1 MVNDRQVRRLMKLRK
16 TEKTLAIAAAK
27 AGMDEKTA
35 RKWLR
40 MGMLP
45 SQCRAERSWRT
56 RADPFE
62 AYWEEIEKILKR
74 APTVLVTTLFDYL
87 CRRYPGQFQEGQL
100 RTLQRRVKIWRACEG
115 EPQEVFFAQRH
126 RPGDQAQSDFTH
138 MGSLGITIAGEP
150 FEHLVYHFV
159 LTYSNW
165 ETGTIC
171 FSESFES
178 LSTGLQNAL
187 WELGAVPREHRTDSL
202 SSAVHQLK
210 HPEEFTARYQELLNH
225 YGLKASHSQAGKA
238 HENGDV
244 EQAHF
249 RFKQAVEQELILR
262 GHRDFADRERY
273 ESFLKEVLKRRNAA
287 REQRLGEEMKQM
299 RRLPDR
305 RLEDFAR
312 ERVKV
317 TRESTIRVRHN
328 TYSVDSRLMKEW
340 VEVRIFADHL
350 AVWYGQR
357 KIEELPRLRGQ
368 RKHRIQYRHVIHS
381 LVKKPGAFER
391 YRYREDL
398 FPSLLFRVAYDELRE
413 DCPGT
418 AVRQYLRILLWAAEI
433 SEERVER
440 CLKQLIERGRRI
452 RADEVWE
459 SLKQDPQSPEKWQ
472 VHIQPV
478 TVAEYDHLLES
489 AQEVAS

>member
-1 MVNDRQVRRLMKLRK
+1 MVNDKQVRRLMKLRK
-16 TEKTLAIAAAK
+16 TEKTLAGAAAK

-40 MGMLP
+40 LGRLP
-45 SQCRAERSWRT
+45 SQCQAERNWCTRT
-56 RADPFE
+56 DPFE

-74 APTVLVTTLFDYL
+74 APSVLVTTLFDYL
-87 CRRYPGQFQEGQL
+87 CRQYPGEFQEGQL
-100 RTLQRRVKIWRACEG
+100 RTLQRRVKSWRACHG
-115 EPQEVFFAQRH
+115 DPQEVFFAQRH

-138 MGSLGITIAGEP
+138 MGALGVTIAGEP

-165 ETGTIC
+165 ETATIC

-178 LSTGLQNAL
+178 LSAGLQNAL
-187 WELGAVPREHRTDSL
+187 WELGGVPREHRTDSL

-210 HPEEFTARYQELLNH
+210 HPEEFTDRYQELLSH

-238 HENGDV
+238 HENGDI

-249 RFKQAVEQELILR
+249 RFKQAIEQELILR
-262 GHRDFADRERY
+262 GHRDFTDREAY
-273 ESFLKEVLKRRNAA
+273 ESFLREVLKRRNAA
-287 REQRLGEEMKQM
+287 RAERLGEEIQRM

-305 RLEDFAR
+305 RLEDCTR
-312 ERVKV
+312 QRVRV
-317 TRESTIRVRHN
+317 SRESTIRVRHN

-340 VEVRIFADHL
+340 VEVRIFADRL
-350 AVWYGQR
+350 AIWYGQR
-357 KIEELPRLRGQ
+357 QLDEMPRLRGSG
-368 RKHRIQYRHVIHS
+368 KHRIQYRHVIHS
-381 LVKKPGAFER
+381 LVKKPGVFER

-440 CLKQLIERGRRI
+440 CLKELIEQGRRI

-459 SLKQDPQSPEKWQ
+459 RLKQDQPRPEKWQ
-472 VHIQPV
+472 VSIQPV
-478 TVAEYDHLLES
+478 EVGEYDQLLECIR
-489 AQEVAS
+489 EVAS

>member
-1 MVNDRQVRRLMKLRK
+1 MKLRN
-16 TEKTLAIAAAK
+16 TEKTLATAAAK

-40 MGMLP
+40 KGKLP
-45 SQCRAERSWRT
+45 SQCLRERNWRT
-56 RADPFE
+56 RTDPFE
-62 AYWEEIEKILKR
+62 AYWEEIEKILNR
-74 APTVLVTTLFDYL
+74 APTVLVTTLFDHL
-87 CRRYPGQFQEGQL
+87 CRHYPGQFQEGQL
-100 RTLQRRVKIWRACEG
+100 RTLQRRVKIWRACNG

-126 RPGDQAQSDFTH
+126 RPGEQAQSDFTH
-138 MGSLGITIAGEP
+138 MGSLGVTIGGEL
-150 FEHLVYHFV
+150 FDHLVYHFV

-165 ETGTIC
+165 ETTTIC

-178 LSTGLQNAL
+178 LSAGLQNAL
-187 WELGAVPREHRTDSL
+187 WELGGVPREHRTDSL

-210 HPEEFTARYQELLNH
+210 HPEEFTDRYQELLIH

-249 RFKQAVEQELILR
+249 RFKQAVEQELLLR
-262 GHRDFADRERY
+262 GHCDFVDREAY
-273 ESFLKEVLKRRNAA
+273 ESFLREVVKRRNAA
-287 REQRLGEEMKQM
+287 RAKRLGEEIKWMK
-299 RRLPDR
+299 RLPDR
-305 RLEDFAR
+305 RLEDFTR
-312 ERVKV
+312 QRVRV
-317 TRESTIRVRHN
+317 SRESTIRVRHN
-328 TYSVDSRLMKEW
+328 TYSVDSRLTREW
-340 VEVRIFADHL
+340 VEVRIFADRL
-350 AVWYGQR
+350 ALWYGQR
-357 KIEELPRLRGQ
+357 KIDEIPRLRGSG
-368 RKHRIQYRHVIHS
+368 KHRIQYRHVIHS

-418 AVRQYLRILLWAAEI
+418 AVRQYLRILLWAAEM

-440 CLKQLIERGRRI
+440 CLRQLIEQGKRI

-459 SLKQDPQSPEKWQ
+459 SLKQDSQSPEKWQ
-472 VHIQPV
+472 LTIQPV
-478 TVAEYDHLLES
+478 EVAAYDHLLEC

>member
-1 MVNDRQVRRLMKLRK
+1 
-16 TEKTLAIAAAK
+16 
-27 AGMDEKTA
+27 MDEKTA

-40 MGMLP
+40 MGKLP
-45 SQCRAERSWRT
+45 SQCPRERNWRT
-56 RADPFE
+56 RTDPFE
-62 AYWEEIEKILKR
+62 AYWEEVEKILNR
-74 APTVLVTTLFDYL
+74 APTVLVTTIFDYL
-87 CRRYPGQFQEGQL
+87 CRQYPGQFQEGQL
-100 RTLQRRVKIWRACEG
+100 RTLQRRVKRWRACNG

-126 RPGDQAQSDFTH
+126 RPGEQAQSDFTH
-138 MGSLGITIAGEP
+138 MGALGVTIGGEP

-165 ETGTIC
+165 EAVTIC

-178 LSTGLQNAL
+178 LSSGLQNAL
-187 WELGAVPREHRTDSL
+187 WELGAVPQEHRTDSL

-210 HPEEFTARYQELLNH
+210 HPEEFTDRYQELLKH

-249 RFKQAVEQELILR
+249 RFKQAVEQELLLR
-262 GHRDFADRERY
+262 GHRDFADRQAY
-273 ESFLKEVLKRRNAA
+273 ENFLREMVKRRNAPRA
-287 REQRLGEEMKQM
+287 KRLVEEMKRM
-299 RRLPDR
+299 KRLPDR
-305 RLEDFAR
+305 RLEDFTR
-312 ERVKV
+312 QRVRV
-317 TRESTIRVRHN
+317 SRESTIRVRHN
-328 TYSVDSRLMKEW
+328 TYSVDSRLRREW
-340 VEVRIFADHL
+340 VEVRIFADRL
-350 AVWYGQR
+350 ALWYGQR
-357 KIEELPRLRGQ
+357 KIDEIPRLRGSG
-368 RKHRIQYRHVIHS
+368 KHRIQYRHVIHS

-418 AVRQYLRILLWAAEI
+418 SVRQYLRILLWAAEI

-440 CLKQLIERGRRI
+440 CLKQLIEEGRRI

-459 SLKQDPQSPEKWQ
+459 SLKQDPQSSEKWQ

-478 TVAEYDHLLES
+478 EVSAYDDLLEC